1 MNEIRRP
8 KLLAAGDRGDV
19 PGGTVPRHWPAC
31 CPDGGARI
39 RARGDSVRRSRA
51 TKEPHWTGS
60 TASPNT
66 FGHFGGSGTFLWV
79 DPDLDLACITL
90 TDREFGDWAVAA
102 WPPFSDAVRAA
113 YG

>member
-1 MNEIRRP
+1 MFRAAQFPELAGVLPGWGRQDPCPWGFGPEI
-8 KLLAAGDRGDV
+8 KG
-19 PGGTVPRHWPAC
+19 H
-31 CPDGGARI
+31 
-39 RARGDSVRRSRA
+39 
-51 TKEPHWTGS
+51 KEPHWTGS

-79 DPDLDLACITL
+79 DPDIDLACITL
-90 TDREFGDWAVAA
+90 TDRDFGDWAVAA